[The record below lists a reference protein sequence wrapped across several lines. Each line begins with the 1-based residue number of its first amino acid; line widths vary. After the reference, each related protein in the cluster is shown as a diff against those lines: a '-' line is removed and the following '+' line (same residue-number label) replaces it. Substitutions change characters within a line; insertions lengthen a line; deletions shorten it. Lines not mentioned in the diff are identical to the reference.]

1 MTIDKIKDQILSA
14 GKYMSENVNLA
25 TSKANIKITLK
36 SKTDALNTMYA
47 SLGREYFN
55 SLSKTEK
62 KKHADIVE
70 LESEVEKLNREL
82 ELIDESTVCS
92 KCGTKVSKSINYCP
106 ECGGKVN

>member
-1 MTIDKIKDQILSA
+1 MIFFQYGIFV
-14 GKYMSENVNLA
+14 G
-25 TSKANIKITLK
+25 
-36 SKTDALNTMYA
+36 
-47 SLGREYFN
+47 
-55 SLSKTEK
+55 
-62 KKHADIVE
+62 VE